1 MRFCRN
7 ARGLLPFLAVL
18 SFSCVFRGTLT
29 QSAMS
34 ARLICARVALPAAL
48 FTVRVC
54 AAVCLFCA
62 AVCAACA
69 AVWAVCAAVCAACA
83 RGPCALRVYFKV
95 PNSSMARF
103 VCAAVCLFCALG
115 FARLVRSARRYACS
129 ARAVCT
135 VCAAVCAACAR
146 GPCALRAYF
155 KVSNNSTARFVVS
168 VSAPPLS
175 GSASPALSTSSPK
188 GSPPAVR
195 SSFI

>member
-1 MRFCRN
+1 MRAWSVLVLR
-7 ARGLLPFLAVL
+7 ARYA
-18 SFSCVFRGTLT
+18 C
-29 QSAMS
+29 S
-34 ARLICARVALPAAL
+34 ARAVCAA
-48 FTVRVC
+48 C

-62 AVCAACA
+62 RFARSARSVCAVCAAVCT
-69 AVWAVCAAVCAACA
+69 VCAAVCAACA

-95 PNSSMARF
+95 SNNSTARF
-103 VCAAVCLFCALG
+103 VCASVCLL
-115 FARLVRSARRYACS
+115 
-129 ARAVCT
+129 
-135 VCAAVCAACAR
+135 CAR

-155 KVSNNSTARFVVS
+155 KVSNNSTARFVVT

>member
-34 ARLICARVALPAAL
+34 ARLICALGPH
-48 FTVRVC
+48 
-54 AAVCLFCA
+54 LFCA
-62 AVCAACA
+62 RGLHGLRGLCCSLGGLCCSLGGMCGGLHGMCVGILFCARGLRGLWARFARVARSVLQFGRYVRRFARYVRRYLVLRARFYAVCATICA
-69 AVWAVCAAVCAACA
+69 GCAVCA

-95 PNSSMARF
+95 
-103 VCAAVCLFCALG
+103 
-115 FARLVRSARRYACS
+115 
-129 ARAVCT
+129 
-135 VCAAVCAACAR
+135 
-146 GPCALRAYF
+146 
-155 KVSNNSTARFVVS
+155 SNNSTARFVVT